1 MLYTPHM
8 QDARFKLIRIFSGLS
23 LVGACMVLC
32 ACSTGELKPG
42 AKSILDVF
50 QEPTV
55 TDAAVWSIDPYDP
68 DKRYRGTLLLANAPF
83 GNEPV
88 YIRMFADN
96 ARDEDP
102 GVRSAAT
109 RGLANHGTSEHIPI
123 ILERLKD
130 TDTLV
135 RIEAARALQRLHSP
149 AAVGPLL
156 DSLDA
161 NKEPE
166 VEVRAEVADALGQY
180 AENRVVDRLIQT
192 FEDENL
198 SVNRTTLKS
207 LKTLT
212 GQDFGFDRALW
223 SDWNKSSKST
233 FAARGVYM
241 YPVFS
246 RGKTWYEY
254 VPFVPPPPNESS
266 STPAGLTPTSQ

>member
-1 MLYTPHM
+1 M
-8 QDARFKLIRIFSGLS
+8 QDARFSLIRLSSGLA
-23 LVGACMVLC
+23 LLGASMVLC

-42 AKSILDVF
+42 AKSILEIF

-102 GVRSAAT
+102 GVRAAAT

-123 ILERLKD
+123 ILERLRD

-135 RIEAARALQRLHSP
+135 RVEAARALQRLHSP

-156 DSLDA
+156 ASLDVET
-161 NKEPE
+161 EPE
-166 VEVRAEVADALGQY
+166 VEVRSEVADALGQY
-180 AENRVVDRLIQT
+180 AENRVVDRLIQA

-223 SDWNKSSKST
+223 SDWNKSSTVT

-246 RGKTWYEY
+246 RGKSWYEY
-254 VPFVPPPPNESS
+254 VPFVPPPPNESP